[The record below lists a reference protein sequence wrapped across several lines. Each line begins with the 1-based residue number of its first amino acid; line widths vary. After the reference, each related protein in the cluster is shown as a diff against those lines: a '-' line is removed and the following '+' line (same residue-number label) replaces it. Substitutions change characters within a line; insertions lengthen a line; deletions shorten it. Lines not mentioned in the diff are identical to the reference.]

1 MSINEL
7 KEIFNSNSIVKFK
20 LYSLEYIIERENDRV
35 AIYPVLYSNR
45 KEYYNSIEEALI
57 KFTVYNES
65 IMDNLDRVIIKESL

>member
-1 MSINEL
+1 M